1 MMRPADRIARL
12 AEKESRFA
20 FWATRKIIC
29 DASALL
35 DETAPVIILPLMKQD
50 RQIDAIDRKIIAALQ
65 EDATLSHS
73 DLAERVGAS
82 SASCWR
88 RIKALEIAGVFAATV
103 RLVDPEKIGRGV
115 NVLCHIRMRSHAQ
128 DARRAFEQFVES
140 RPEIVEC
147 FSMSGEWDYL
157 IRVVVADV
165 ADYNRFLMMTLL
177 GHPSVAGAASHFA
190 LSMTKFTTALP
201 V

>member
-1 MMRPADRIARL
+1 
-12 AEKESRFA
+12 
-20 FWATRKIIC
+20 
-29 DASALL
+29 
-35 DETAPVIILPLMKQD
+35 MKQD
-50 RQIDAIDRKIIAALQ
+50 RGFDEIDRKILTALQ
-65 EDATLSHS
+65 MDAAISHQ

-88 RIKALEIAGVFAATV
+88 RIKALEAAGILTATV
-103 RLVDPEKIGRGV
+103 RLVDPARVGRGV
-115 NVLCHIRMRSHAQ
+115 NVLCNIRMRSHAH
-128 DARRAFEQFVES
+128 DARSAFERFVDE

-165 ADYNRFLMMTLL
+165 ADYNRFLMQILL

-190 LSMTKFTTALP
+190 LAMTKYTTALP
-201 V
+201 L

>member
-1 MMRPADRIARL
+1 MKQERQLDDVDRRIL
-12 AEKESRFA
+12 
-20 FWATRKIIC
+20 
-29 DASALL
+29 SALQV
-35 DETAPVIILPLMKQD
+35 DG
-50 RQIDAIDRKIIAALQ
+50 AI
-65 EDATLSHS
+65 SHQ

-88 RIKALEIAGVFAATV
+88 RIKALEAAGVLTGTV
-103 RLVDPEKIGRGV
+103 RLIDPAQVGRGV
-115 NVLCHIRMRSHAQ
+115 NVLCNVRMRSHAL
-128 DARRAFEQFVES
+128 DARSAFDRFVDD

-165 ADYNRFLMMTLL
+165 ADYNRFLMQTLL

-190 LSMTKFTTALP
+190 LSMTKYTTAIPL
-201 V
+201 

>member
-1 MMRPADRIARL
+1 
-12 AEKESRFA
+12 
-20 FWATRKIIC
+20 
-29 DASALL
+29 
-35 DETAPVIILPLMKQD
+35 MKQNRGFD
-50 RQIDAIDRKIIAALQ
+50 EIDRKILTALQ
-65 EDATLSHS
+65 MDAAISHQ

-88 RIKALEIAGVFAATV
+88 RIKALEAAGILTATV
-103 RLVDPEKIGRGV
+103 RLVDPARVGRGV
-115 NVLCHIRMRSHAQ
+115 NVLCNIRMRSHAH
-128 DARRAFEQFVES
+128 DARNAFERFVDD

-165 ADYNRFLMMTLL
+165 ADYNRFLMQILL

-190 LSMTKFTTALP
+190 LAMTKYTTALP
-201 V
+201 L